1 MPESVDLLTLK
12 RILAPVDFSDA
23 GKSALASAQSLAQH
37 FGATLTLF
45 HVLEPVSDDPDIVAH
60 WASFPEQRRSWARR
74 ELDTLASSLQVPAIE
89 TLIAEGRAYDEIL
102 RCLVQG
108 RHDVVVMGRNSGQ
121 SSFIHGLLGSTV
133 ERVARL
139 TPVPILV
146 VNSAHLSL
154 QQPPSRLLLATDH
167 SPVSLHAFPWAEAIA
182 RSYHSRILLAN
193 VQSPLELPGTQEYQ
207 RHAAQIDLLRSQA
220 EDRLRESR
228 EQHLSIDLDV
238 STFIREGTP
247 ARALCRLAQDQACD
261 LILISTRGN
270 DSWQRSWLGGTT
282 ESILRHAPCPVA
294 VIPPPGAIRGDL
306 FTDAAPLGD
315 EDTAESATPPPSTA
329 PSPHAAGLDLT
340 QPVTSVMR
348 REFPALAHH
357 ATIAEAL
364 ATIRQQGMADRA
376 VYFYV
381 IGPQQNLLGVLP
393 TRRLLTADLQQP
405 VTEHMIQKLTVL
417 RPEDTILDASE
428 IFSRHK
434 FLALPVVDATQ
445 RMLGVVDVGQL
456 TEQIF
461 DLAEREQ
468 MEEMFES
475 IGFNA
480 TQVREASPLRAFRFR
495 FPWLL
500 ATITSGTLCAI
511 LTSAFELT
519 LATSI
524 VLAFFMTLILGLG
537 ESVSIQSMTV
547 AIQALRST
555 RPTLRWYGA
564 SLRKESLTALLLGSA
579 CGSVVGLIVWLWRGE
594 AATALSIGL
603 SILLALLTACA
614 IGLSVPTALHAAR
627 LDPKIAAGPITLALT
642 DICTIVFY
650 FTLASRLL

>member
-1 MPESVDLLTLK
+1 MPNPVDLLTLK

-23 GKSALASAQSLAQH
+23 GRAALASAQSLAQH
-37 FGATLTLF
+37 FNATLTLF

-60 WASFPEQRRSWARR
+60 WADFPEQRRAWAQR
-74 ELDTLASSLQVPAIE
+74 ELDVLAASLQAPVSGAE
-89 TLIAEGRAYDEIL
+89 VVEGRAYDEIL
-102 RCLVQG
+102 RRLAIGQ
-108 RHDVVVMGRNSGQ
+108 HDAVVMGRTSGQ
-121 SSFIHGLLGSTV
+121 RGFIQGLLGSTV
-133 ERVARL
+133 ERVARH

-146 VNSAHLSL
+146 VNSDHLSL
-154 QQPPSRLLLATDH
+154 EQPPRCLLLATDH
-167 SPVSLHAFPWAEAIA
+167 SDVSLNAFPWAEAIA
-182 RSYHSRILLAN
+182 RSYGARIVLAN
-193 VQSPLELPGTQEYQ
+193 VQSPLELPGTREYE
-207 RHAAQIDLLRSQA
+207 RHAEQIDELRTGA
-220 EDRLRESR
+220 EDRLREAR
-228 EQHLSIDLDV
+228 EQHLCVDLEV
-238 STFIREGTP
+238 ATFVREGTP
-247 ARALCRLAQDQACD
+247 ARALCRLAHDQCCD
-261 LILISTRGN
+261 LILLSTRGN
-270 DSWQRSWLGGTT
+270 DGWQRSWLNGTT
-282 ESILRHAPCPVA
+282 EGVLRHAPCPVA
-294 VIPPPGAIRGDL
+294 IIPPPGATLEAFLSDRPSLAEANEDL
-306 FTDAAPLGD
+306 PPTPLAISRPL
-315 EDTAESATPPPSTA
+315 DTVP
-329 PSPHAAGLDLT
+329 LDLT
-340 QPVTSVMR
+340 QPVSSIMR
-348 REFPALAHH
+348 RDFPAIAHD
-357 ATIAEAL
+357 ATIDQAL
-364 ATIRQQGMADRA
+364 ATIRQQGTADRA
-376 VYFYV
+376 IYFYV
-381 IGPQQNLLGVLP
+381 IGPQQKLLGVLP

-405 VTEHMIQKLTVL
+405 VSQHMIQKVTVL
-417 RPEDTILDASE
+417 RPDDTILDASE
-428 IFSRHK
+428 IFSHHK

-480 TQVREASPLRAFRFR
+480 AQVREASPLRAFRFR

-500 ATITSGTLCAI
+500 ATIVSGTLCAV

-519 LATSI
+519 LARSI

-555 RPTLRWYGA
+555 RPTFRWYGA
-564 SLRKESLTALLLGSA
+564 SLRKESFTALFLGGA
-579 CGSVVGLIVWLWRGE
+579 CGLVVGLIVWLWRGE

-603 SILLALLTACA
+603 SIVLALLTACV

-642 DICTIVFY
+642 DICTLVFY